1 MDRLYTL
8 RLWLAVRRAKQRIK
22 TLARKRCP
30 NANVFSK
37 QGPRRIEHQ
46 PLAIF
51 ITTATDEES
60 GKLRDDPTLYKQ
72 LRDTMLQA
80 GYPPDAI
87 PSVKFRIESQETVD
101 RDYGGSWAEAIE
113 MP

>member
-1 MDRLYTL
+1 LRTL
-8 RLWLAVRRAKQRIK
+8 RLWLTIRRAKQQIK
-22 TLARKRCP
+22 KLARERCP

-37 QGPRRIEHQ
+37 QGSASIEHQ

-60 GKLRDDPTLYKQ
+60 SRLRDDPSLYNQ
-72 LRDTMLQA
+72 LCDAMRQA
-80 GYPPDAI
+80 GYPAPAI
-87 PSVKFRIESQETVD
+87 PFVKFRIESQETVD